1 VSEIRRN
8 LITGEPVIFAPERAS
23 RPNAF
28 AHQSDA
34 CPFCPGH
41 EDETPPEIARAGDP
55 WRIRVF
61 PNKYP
66 TMPRHEVIVE
76 SPRHDA
82 TFAALENPAE
92 IAAMYIERYRTIDA
106 PHVAIFKNHGPM
118 GGASL
123 EHIHSQI
130 VGTTF
135 VPPRVE
141 RELAAFAVSCP
152 LCEPDAIVID
162 ESEHFRRIAPRG
174 SSFAYEQWIVPRHH
188 APDFTALNDDGIDDL
203 GVRLR
208 DAATSMERIAASYNW
223 MFMNF
228 ADAQT
233 GVSTPHWYVQAM
245 PRLTTIA
252 GFELATGTFINIV
265 DPERT
270 CSR

>member
-1 VSEIRRN
+1 VTEIRRN

-28 AHQSDA
+28 DA
-34 CPFCPGH
+34 YRRERLSPHCPFCPGH
-41 EDETPPEIARAGDP
+41 EDETPPEIARSGDP
-55 WRIRVF
+55 WRVRVF
-61 PNKYP
+61 ANKYP
-66 TMPRHEVIVE
+66 TTPRHEVIVE

-82 TFAALENPAE
+82 TFAAIEHPAE
-92 IAAMYIERYRTIDA
+92 IVAMYIERYRAISA

-130 VGTTF
+130 AGMTF

-141 RELAAFAVSCP
+141 RELAAFAAQCP
-152 LCEPDAIVID
+152 LCEPDAIVIE

-174 SSFAYEQWIVPRHH
+174 SAFAYEQWIVPRRH
-188 APDFTALNDDGIDDL
+188 APNFAAMSDDAIDDL
-203 GVRLR
+203 GMRLR
-208 DAATSMERIAASYNW
+208 DVATSMERIAASYNW
-223 MFMNF
+223 LFMNF
-228 ADAQT
+228 ADTA
-233 GVSTPHWYVQAM
+233 HWYVQAM
-245 PRLTTIA
+245 PRITTIA